1 MSDEA
6 AKHLPQKCQA
16 FRKEYLK
23 GLETL
28 AHQPQKF
35 ENRLKESI
43 ESAKGHVAPY
53 TSLLLAVLSQNPK
66 QNKILLAALEK
77 RAAVESKLKV
87 NYPYGRAALERI
99 KNGKC
104 VSVKGPAFTELCY
117 GQDLIYERIV
127 ALNVSS
133 ASNQEMKKK

>member
-1 MSDEA
+1 MSDEV
-6 AKHLPQKCQA
+6 AKQLPKKCQA
-16 FRKEYLK
+16 FRKEYLN

-28 AHQPQKF
+28 AHQSQKF

-53 TSLLLAVLSQNPK
+53 TALLLAVLSQSPK
-66 QNKILLAALEK
+66 QNQALLSALE
-77 RAAVESKLKV
+77 RAAIESQLKV

-104 VSVKGPAFTELCY
+104 TTVRGAVFKELCI
-117 GQDLIYERIV
+117 GQDLTYKRIV
-127 ALNVSS
+127 ALN
-133 ASNQEMKKK
+133 ANANSNEEMKKK